1 MNLLSRRTVL
11 AIAAVVD
18 VALYSKSAP
27 VAAKDLAARHKLAPR
42 HLETLL
48 QGLVHAK
55 ILIGVRGP
63 RGGYELGREPRR
75 ITVGE
80 IVRTA
85 MSLSTAD
92 PDDLGSH
99 SVLLERVIEPA
110 VRRAGETFL
119 ANLNSITVEQMCE
132 TAEKTHVLETGHR
145 RFRHLTSCADRHARS
160 WRARCL

>member
-1 MNLLSRRTVL
+1 MNLLSRRSVL

-18 VALYSKSAP
+18 VALHSKRAP

-42 HLETLL
+42 HLETLF
-48 QGLVHAK
+48 QGLVHAR

-63 RGGYELGREPRR
+63 RGGYELAREPRR

-92 PDDLGSH
+92 PHDLGSH
-99 SVLLERVIEPA
+99 SVLLEQVIEPA
-110 VRRAGETFL
+110 VSRAGETFL

-132 TAEKTHVLETGHR
+132 TAEKSHVLETVTGD
-145 RFRHLTSCADRHARS
+145 FAI
-160 WRARCL
+160 